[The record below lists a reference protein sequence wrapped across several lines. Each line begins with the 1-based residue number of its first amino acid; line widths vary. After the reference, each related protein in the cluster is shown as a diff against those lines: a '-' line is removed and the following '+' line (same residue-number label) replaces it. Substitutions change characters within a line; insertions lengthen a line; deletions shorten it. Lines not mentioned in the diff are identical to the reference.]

1 MYNPQKTRI
10 AGVLIFAL
18 AVLLNGCGGGS
29 TTPMT
34 NDDGTTADPA
44 PPTFVRSFGQSS
56 PDVFAGITSDAN
68 GELWLAG
75 NFQGTA
81 PGASTAVADQ
91 PWLGNLDGI
100 GDLTWQL
107 SPTDQ
112 RGRTRI
118 DWKHGEATPDDGALF
133 VGEAETLEGRNV
145 IVQRHNPDGDVI
157 WEVQLDGTSRWA
169 QSGLTFLPAEPASD
183 EYVVGVHG
191 EPDIGR
197 WIVTHSEADGVDVRN
212 QSVFGAPSVFVWF
225 VTATGAVNPDGPF
238 PFGTRNPEPKDSESE
253 VADAVATRVAG
264 STIYRNLDGDP
275 ADMRLGVLL
284 HAVNPS
290 GSVSN
295 IAWVG
300 LRRNAT
306 GELEGVP
313 ERFGAETDANDDYQ
327 YGSLLEPFVGTFGG
341 SRTLYSEFLHLR
353 KPRPSEPDAPYQVV
367 RYDSRGDAIWG
378 REFANDAFTEVN
390 DLTWTQTLRVNA
402 STNTQEYTTTLWAA
416 GSAMRDGEKVPSVWR
431 LSQDGQM
438 VAQCFPPRVVGFR
451 VASTVVA
458 VEAGDGGLRLL
469 LAAQD
474 ELSDEPTVREINIDT
489 DCNRQGDIRRYDADT
504 NVLRGVLDRLPSQ
517 PQFSTRNSVDGSGT
531 ETVVDIRS
539 GRTIYRFDRT
549 AQALAVTLDS
559 LNGDPTDIIPTGIA
573 ARKTEVGAGLVV
585 LTGSEGQI
593 QGFDD
598 SGAPQFNI
606 NFSNFGAQQLTSPVI
621 DRANQVWM
629 AGEEGGTPLI
639 RLGNN
644 RALEEINL
652 LNCFWRA
659 DDVIT
664 SDTYCPL
671 DIMSIDD
678 GSVAS
683 GWVHMIGR
691 GRVSEGVD
699 EPTYRYFKLSFDEN
713 FPQLFQIRYLPDGQD
728 DLVFSNE
735 EFSGGR
741 LFMDLDTLDS
751 DADGDTLINVMQ
763 VQPEPTPRD
772 VRLAR
777 RGVTVQL
784 QHYGATDATRW
795 AINTRGLSLQDAV
808 LAHDGGV
815 VMLLVATLDAHSLS
829 SANAGTIGIQ
839 RNIALVKLTAE
850 GATQW
855 MRVYGTAGDELPTQ
869 LIRTVDGY
877 AIAAMS
883 DGVDVV
889 TPASQ
894 DLLVIKTGIDGRIA
908 SDADGEDFCQA
919 VLLTENGDFA
929 NTQLRRSAVDA
940 LRVDLPA
947 WTADSRGLQVTPL
960 TTTTVPT
967 ATAVLDSTTSARQ
980 CFGSATNIQEDP
992 FTTTQNAEISV
1003 VIVGN
1008 GSVSVRAGN
1017 TLDTLCTDDCTNNVA
1032 VGSQVTLE
1040 PTPAAGWVFSDWS
1053 GDAACGSVAPIPTF
1067 VAVEGVTQC
1076 FASFV
1081 LDAQP
1086 PVARINLTPPGGF
1099 DTTTAIEFDGS
1110 ASSDSDGSI
1119 VSYSWDFDSDGSE
1132 DATGERVTRTFD
1144 SAGNYT
1150 TTLTVTDD
1158 SGLTGQQ
1165 VRMFNVVAA
1174 LSAPPT
1180 AAFTVSPGGPTTLG
1194 TVLTL
1199 DATTSSDDVG
1209 IQTWSW
1215 DIGDD
1220 GSVDAT
1226 GEVVMVT
1233 PPVAGSIPIRLRVV
1247 DADGQIDE
1255 TVQTVVV
1262 NAATGVEFTL
1272 LVTINGPGGVDVA
1285 PLGLSLPDSSCDGNE
1300 CFIFGIA
1307 AGTQLTLDAFG
1318 FTPSVFDGW
1327 APEDCD
1333 AINADACVLTMNAD
1347 RSVTASFQ

>member
-1 MYNPQKTRI
+1 MYNPKKTRI
-10 AGVLIFAL
+10 ACALIIATAL
-18 AVLLNGCGGGS
+18 WLTACGGG
-29 TTPMT
+29 TTPPT
-34 NDDGTTADPA
+34 VNDDGTIADPA

-56 PDVFAGITSDAN
+56 PDVFAGIASDAN

-81 PGASTAVADQ
+81 PGMSVAIADQ

-118 DWKHGEATPDDGALF
+118 EWKHGEATPDDGALF

-157 WEVQLDGTSRWA
+157 WEVQLDGTSLWT

-183 EYVVGVHG
+183 EFVVGVHG
-191 EPDIGR
+191 EPDIGW
-197 WIVTHSEADGVDVRN
+197 WIVTHSEADGVDVLN

-225 VTATGAVNPDGPF
+225 VAANGAVNPNGAF
-238 PFGTRNPEPKDSESE
+238 PFGTRDPRPKDIES
-253 VADAVATRVAG
+253 AITDAVATRVAG
-264 STIYRNLDGDP
+264 STVYRNIDSDRE
-275 ADMRLGVLL
+275 DMRLGVLL

-290 GSVSN
+290 GAISN

-300 LRRNAT
+300 LRRNAS
-306 GELEGVP
+306 GEIESVT
-313 ERFGAETDANDDYQ
+313 ERFGASTDANDDYQ
-327 YGSLLEPFVGTFGG
+327 YGSLLEPYVGTFRG

-353 KPRPSEPDAPYQVV
+353 KPRPANPNAPYQVV
-367 RYDSRGDAIWG
+367 RYDSLGTAIWG

-390 DLTWTQTLRVNA
+390 DLAWTLAERINVT
-402 STNTQEYTTTLWAA
+402 SNTREFTTTLWAA
-416 GSAMRDGEKVPSVWR
+416 GSAMRDGEKVPSVWS
-431 LSQDGQM
+431 LSLDGQV
-438 VAQCFPPRVVGFR
+438 VAQCFPPRVVGFG

-458 VEAGDGGLRLL
+458 IERGDAGLRLL
-469 LAAQD
+469 LAVQD
-474 ELSDEPTVREINIDT
+474 ERTDEPSLREITIDT
-489 DCNRQGDIRRYDADT
+489 DCDIQGDIRGYDADS
-504 NVLRGVLDRLPSQ
+504 NVLRSVLDRLPNQ
-517 PQFSTRNSVDGSGT
+517 PQFSSRNSADGSGV
-531 ETVVDIRS
+531 ETVVDVRS
-539 GRTIYRFDRT
+539 GRRIYRFDRT
-549 AQALAVTLDS
+549 TRALATTLDS
-559 LNGDPTDIIPTGIA
+559 LNGDPVDTIPTGIA

-598 SGAPQFNI
+598 SGAPAFNI

-621 DRANQVWM
+621 DGANQVWI
-629 AGEEGGTPLI
+629 AGEEGGTPLV

-644 RALEEINL
+644 RVLEELNL
-652 LNCFWRA
+652 LTCFWRSR
-659 DDVIT
+659 DVIR
-664 SDTYCPL
+664 SGSYCPF

-691 GRVSEGVD
+691 GRVSDGVD
-699 EPTYRYFKLSFDEN
+699 GPAYRYFKLSFDEN
-713 FPQLFQIRYLPDGQD
+713 LPQTFEIRYLADDLD

-741 LFMDLDTLDS
+741 LFMDLDTRNG
-751 DADGDTLINVMQ
+751 DADGDTLVRIMQ

-777 RGVTVQL
+777 RGRTLQL

-795 AINTRGLSLQDAV
+795 AINASGLSIQDAV

-815 VMLLVATLDAHSLS
+815 VMLMIATLDINSLS
-829 SANAGTIGIQ
+829 SSNAGTIGIE

-855 MRVYGTAGDELPTQ
+855 MRVYGTAGDDLPTEI
-869 LIRTVDGY
+869 IRTVDGY

-883 DGVDVV
+883 DGVDAL

-894 DLLVIKTGIDGRIA
+894 DLLLIKTGIDGRIA
-908 SDADGEDFCQA
+908 SDANGEESCQA
-919 VLLTENGDFA
+919 VLLTEDGDFA
-929 NTQLRRSAVDA
+929 NTELRRAVDGA
-940 LRVDLPA
+940 LRVDLPP
-947 WTADSRGLQVTPL
+947 WTPDLRGFQTTQL

-967 ATAVLDSTTSARQ
+967 TTAPLESTTTARQ
-980 CFGSATNIQEDP
+980 CFGRATNLQEDP

-1008 GSVSVRAGN
+1008 GSVEVRAGN
-1017 TLDTLCTDDCTNNVA
+1017 TLDTLCTGDCTNAVA

-1040 PTPAAGWVFSDWS
+1040 PTPTEGWVFSDWS
-1053 GDAACGSVAPIPTF
+1053 GDAVCESPSTTPMF

-1076 FASFV
+1076 VATFV
-1081 LDAQP
+1081 VDAQP

-1099 DTTTAIEFDGS
+1099 ETTIAIEFDGS
-1110 ASSDSDGSI
+1110 ASTDSDGTI
-1119 VSYSWDFDSDGSE
+1119 VSYSWDFDSDGNE
-1132 DATGERVTRTFD
+1132 DATGERVTRTFE
-1144 SAGNYT
+1144 SAGSYS

-1158 SGLTGQQ
+1158 SGLTGQEI
-1165 VRMFNVVAA
+1165 RPFNVVAA

-1199 DATTSSDDVG
+1199 DATTSTDDVG
-1209 IQTWSW
+1209 VQTWSW

-1220 GSVDAT
+1220 GSIDAL
-1226 GEVVMVT
+1226 GETVMVT
-1233 PPVAGSIPIRLRVV
+1233 PPVAGNVPIRLRVV

-1272 LVTINGPGGVDVA
+1272 IVTINGPGGVDVA

-1327 APEDCD
+1327 APEECD
-1333 AINADACVLTMNAD
+1333 SINADACVLVMNAN
-1347 RSVTASFQ
+1347 RSVTANFQ